1 MKPPLAVTLYQ
12 SRRGGISLAGT
23 PVWRE
28 GLRSESND
36 SEAMNQGSN
45 LLTKKKIAESNSSFS
60 EVISSVLPVRA
71 RWSTFAYAC
80 PPFVGLTGISQLAL
94 NRIKL
99 AVIVIP
105 FQLHPFGGESFSG
118 FFHSRRIEQRPLTRL
133 EHPPRGR
140 FASGSLSGAPTG
152 RIRKE
157 KPNGCA
163 FGYLPD
169 FGLAF
174 ISTLAG
180 FVSVK
185 IFLARNCD
193 LSATYPDWRGA
204 RKRNLYTYPR
214 RGHLILRHA
223 RRLKAETRPK
233 SHLVTI

>member
-12 SRRGGISLAGT
+12 SRRGVLLLAGSLGGYEGE
-23 PVWRE
+23 WRE
-28 GLRSESND
+28 ALRSESND

-71 RWSTFAYAC
+71 RWSIFAYAC

-133 EHPPRGR
+133 EHPPRGEFDPAPLWIGASKLASR
-140 FASGSLSGAPTG
+140 KTKPKPIQATWVSTAIAWFPSRQCFARAACIG
-152 RIRKE
+152 
-157 KPNGCA
+157 
-163 FGYLPD
+163 
-169 FGLAF
+169 
-174 ISTLAG
+174 
-180 FVSVK
+180 
-185 IFLARNCD
+185 CD
-193 LSATYPDWRGA
+193 LRATYPDWRGA

-214 RGHLILRHA
+214 RGHLII
-223 RRLKAETRPK
+223 RRVWRLNA
-233 SHLVTI
+233 

>member
-1 MKPPLAVTLYQ
+1 MKPALAVTLYP
-12 SRRGGISLAGT
+12 SRRGGVSLAGT

-71 RWSTFAYAC
+71 RWSIFAYAC

-214 RGHLILRHA
+214 RGHLII
-223 RRLKAETRPK
+223 RRVWRLNA
-233 SHLVTI
+233 